1 MPTLDQQ
8 LLDVYDEYNRKQKIK
23 THLQHLHVI
32 IGQKEEELVEVTT
45 LLDQEQ
51 EDLDALEGKNIYS
64 IFQYL
69 LGNKQQELEKAKQ
82 EYLAAYVKYNALISN
97 LEDLREERTV
107 LEKSYSSLHAIDEQF
122 ETLMKEK
129 MSLLNQGKKLPAGF
143 DKLTEKIANYRS
155 KIRELEQTIKKGI
168 SAKKYLHKVMLGL
181 QQIEHWGNVPPLE
194 VPSRIDK
201 KVERINKDI
210 YVANNY
216 LQKYEDELSDISDLF
231 QLDYQREVN
240 QLEFFLDQFIDC
252 LITDWIVKHKIH
264 NAFHLVVN
272 IMDKITRLGEMMD
285 YEIDKTK
292 GYIEEENEAKAAL
305 VIGQIEAKD
314 NPSK

>member
-1 MPTLDQQ
+1 MPTFDQQ
-8 LLDVYDEYNRKQKIK
+8 LLAVYHEYNRKQKIK

-32 IGQKEEELVEVTT
+32 IAQKEEDLEELTT
-45 LLDQEQ
+45 ILDEEQ
-51 EDLDALEGKNIYS
+51 ADLDALKGKNLYS

-69 LGNKQQELEKAKQ
+69 LGNKEQQLEKAKQ
-82 EYLAAYVKYNALISN
+82 EYLAAYVKYNSLISN
-97 LEDLREERTV
+97 LEDLREERSI
-107 LEKSYSSLHAIDEQF
+107 LEKSYSSLHAIDEEF
-122 ETLMKEK
+122 AGLMKQK
-129 MSLLNQGKKLPAGF
+129 MALLNQGNKLPAGY
-143 DKLTEKIANYRS
+143 DKLMEKIANYQS
-155 KIRELEQTIKKGI
+155 KIRELQQTIKKGV

-181 QQIEHWGNVPPLE
+181 QQIEHWGDVPPLE
-194 VPSRIDK
+194 IPTRIDK

-210 YVANNY
+210 YVSNNF

-240 QLEFFLDQFIDC
+240 QLEYFLDQFIDC

-272 IMDKITRLGEMMD
+272 IMDKITRIGEMMD

-292 GYIEEENEAKAAL
+292 GYIQEEEKAKARL
-305 VIGQIEAKD
+305 VMEQIETKEGLD
-314 NPSK
+314 K

>member
-97 LEDLREERTV
+97 LEDLREERAV

>member
-97 LEDLREERTV
+97 LEDLREERAV

-122 ETLMKEK
+122 ETLMREK

>member
-97 LEDLREERTV
+97 LEDLREERAV

-272 IMDKITRLGEMMD
+272 IMDKITRLSEMMD

>member
-1 MPTLDQQ
+1 MATLDQQ
-8 LLDVYDEYNRKQKIK
+8 LQAVYDEYNRKQKIK
-23 THLQHLHVI
+23 THLQHLHVVI
-32 IGQKEEELVEVTT
+32 AQKEQELEMLAVI
-45 LLDQEQ
+45 LDQEQ
-51 EDLDALEGKNIYS
+51 ADLDALEGKNLYS

-69 LGNKQQELEKAKQ
+69 LGNKEEQLEKVKQ
-82 EYLAAYVKYNALISN
+82 EYLAAYVKYNALLSN
-97 LEDLREERTV
+97 LQDLQEERAV
-107 LEKSYSSLHAIDEQF
+107 LEKTYSGLHAIDAQF
-122 ETLMKEK
+122 ELLMKQK
-129 MSLLNQGKKLPAGF
+129 LTLLNQGNKLPAGF
-143 DKLTEKIANYRS
+143 DNLTEKIANFQS
-155 KIRELEQTIKKGI
+155 KIRELQLAIKKGV

-181 QQIEHWGNVPPLE
+181 QQIEHWGDVPPLE
-194 VPSRIDK
+194 VPNRIDK

-264 NAFHLVVN
+264 NAFHLIMN
-272 IMDKITRLGEMMD
+272 IMDKITRIGEMMD

-292 GYIEEENEAKAAL
+292 EYIQEEEEAKATL
-305 VIGQIEAKD
+305 VMEQIDAKG
-314 NPSK
+314 NSKK